1 MDPGRLESTRRM
13 WSSGDY
19 ASVGDLFADAGVE
32 LVERIGVAGLDV
44 LDIATGTGNTAL
56 AAARAGA
63 GRVVGLDA
71 TPALLAEAGRR
82 SAAAGLE
89 VEWQEGDMEALAVPE
104 ASFDRV
110 VSSFGAMF
118 ASDQPQMAASLVR
131 VCRPGGRVGLTA
143 WVIDGLF
150 DRMTTV
156 LVSHFPTP
164 PPPAPSPR
172 DWATRAGLERIFA
185 GLPVQLGFEAR
196 TVSARFPSP
205 EAAVEL
211 FETRA
216 APIMAARAGLEAA
229 GRWDD
234 ARVAL
239 VQLFSEAAVAEGD
252 DCRLDLGYV
261 IATFDVQARPS
272 SPTRF

>member
-1 MDPGRLESTRRM
+1 MDPERLESTRRM

-44 LDIATGTGNTAL
+44 LDVATGTGNTAL

-63 GRVVGLDA
+63 KRVVGLDA
-71 TPALLAEAGRR
+71 TPALLAEAGHR
-82 SAAAGLE
+82 SAAAGLG
-89 VEWQEGDMEALAVPE
+89 VEWQEGDMEAMSVPD

-110 VSSFGAMF
+110 LSSFGAMF
-118 ASDQPQMAASLVR
+118 ASDQPGMAAGLVR
-131 VCRPGGRVGLTA
+131 VCRPGGRIGLTA
-143 WVIDGLF
+143 WATDGLF
-150 DRMTTV
+150 DRMTSV
-156 LVSHFPTP
+156 LVSHFPV
-164 PPPAPSPR
+164 PPPAVPSPR
-172 DWATRAGLERIFA
+172 DWASRGELERIFA
-185 GLPVQLGFEAR
+185 GLPVQLGFEER

-216 APIMAARAGLEAA
+216 APVMAARAGLQAA

-234 ARVAL
+234 ARVGL
-239 VQLFSEAAVAEGD
+239 VQLFGASAASVGD

-261 IATFDVQARPS
+261 MATFDVD
-272 SPTRF
+272 T